1 MEAGTST
8 AEDSRLSQEMNVE
21 ELFTTMVDKR
31 ASHLHLVP
39 GSPIMIRR
47 GSILEPLD
55 GHILSPQDTK
65 AISETIMSEEMLDE
79 FDQNLE
85 ADFSFSVPGLSRFR
99 IVCFQ
104 QRGSVA
110 IVIST
115 NPPAPPTLEEVRLPQ
130 VFLDTFLKAPSG
142 LFLITGPRGSG
153 KSHTL
158 AAIIKYLLDNRN
170 IKIVTLENPIDFL
183 HKNRKGVI
191 CQREIGTDC
200 MSYDA
205 AFKSLNIQGA
215 DVIAVTNAD
224 DFEVVRRVL
233 DLAASGNTILC
244 TINSPNALVTIEKM
258 VDMFPPHLHQQART
272 LLSVALKAAVAQ
284 TLLPKADGDGLVAA
298 FEVLIGTPQVQS
310 FLRED
315 KINQLSG
322 VMATSGREF
331 GMSSQEMALR
341 ALVKKN
347 LITEAEAYR
356 RAVNPEAL
364 KKMMSLPY

>member
-1 MEAGTST
+1 
-8 AEDSRLSQEMNVE
+8 MNVE

-65 AISETIMSEEMLDE
+65 AISETVMSEGLLDE
-79 FDQNLE
+79 FDQKME
-85 ADFSFSVPGLSRFR
+85 CDFSFSVPGLSRFR
-99 IVCFQ
+99 IVVFQ

-115 NPPAPPTLEEVRLPQ
+115 NPPAPPSLEEVRLPPSF
-130 VFLDTFLKAPSG
+130 VETFQKAPSG

-158 AAIIKYLLDNRN
+158 AAIVKHVLETRN
-170 IKIVTLENPIDFL
+170 VNIVSIENPIDFL

-191 CQREIGTDC
+191 CQREIGNDC
-200 MSYDA
+200 VDYQA
-205 AFKSLNIQGA
+205 AFKALTNQAADIIVITGA
-215 DVIAVTNAD
+215 DDPYVTQKA
-224 DFEVVRRVL
+224 L
-233 DLAASGNTILC
+233 DLAAAGNTVLASA
-244 TINSPNALVTIEKM
+244 NAPNALVMIERM
-258 VDMFPPHLHQQART
+258 IALYPPHLHQQARV
-272 LLSVALKAAVAQ
+272 LLSVCLRAAVAQ

-298 FEVLIGTPQVQS
+298 FEVLIGTSQVQS

-315 KINQLSG
+315 KISQISG
-322 VMATSGREF
+322 IMATSGREV

-356 RAVNPEAL
+356 RAVNPESF

>member
-1 MEAGTST
+1 
-8 AEDSRLSQEMNVE
+8 MNVE

-47 GSILEPLD
+47 GAILEPLD

-65 AISETIMSEEMLDE
+65 AISETIMSETLLDE
-79 FDQNLE
+79 FDEKME

-115 NPPAPPTLEEVRLPQ
+115 NPPAPPTLEEVRLPPA
-130 VFLDTFLKAPSG
+130 FLDAFLKAPSG

-153 KSHTL
+153 KSHTM
-158 AAIIKYLLDNRN
+158 AAIVKHLLETRN
-170 IKIVTLENPIDFL
+170 IKVVTVENPIEFL

-191 CQREIGTDC
+191 CQREVGTDC
-200 MSYDA
+200 VSYDA
-205 AFKSLNIQGA
+205 AFNSLVLQA
-215 DVIAVTNAD
+215 PDVIAVSNAD
-224 DFEVVRRVL
+224 NFDVVRRVL
-233 DLAASGNTILC
+233 DLASSGNTILC
-244 TINSPNALVTIEKM
+244 SINSPNALVTIENM
-258 VDMFPPHLHQQART
+258 VGMFPPHLHQQART
-272 LLSVALKAAVAQ
+272 MLSVSLKAAVAQ

-298 FEVLIGTPQVQS
+298 FEVLISTPQVQS

-315 KINQLSG
+315 KISQIPG
-322 VMATSGREF
+322 IMATSGREF

-356 RAVNPEAL
+356 RAVNPESL

>member
-1 MEAGTST
+1 
-8 AEDSRLSQEMNVE
+8 MNVE

-47 GSILEPLD
+47 GPVLEPID
-55 GHILSPQDTK
+55 GHILSPQDTRT
-65 AISETIMSEEMLDE
+65 ISETVMSETLLDE
-79 FDQNLE
+79 FDEKLE
-85 ADFSFSVPGLSRFR
+85 ADFAFSVPGLSRFR

-104 QRGSVA
+104 QRGSVS
-110 IVIST
+110 IVIAT
-115 NPPAPPTLEEVRLPQ
+115 NPPAPPSLEEVRLPQ
-130 VFLDTFLKAPSG
+130 VFLDVFNKAPSG

-158 AAIIKYLLDNRN
+158 AAIIKHLLETRN
-170 IKIVTLENPIDFL
+170 VNIVTIEDPIDFL
-183 HKNRKGVI
+183 HKNRKGII
-191 CQREIGTDC
+191 CQREVGTDC
-200 MSYDA
+200 LNYQA
-205 AFKSLNIQGA
+205 AFRSLRYMSA
-215 DVIAVTNAD
+215 DIIAVTNAD
-224 DFEVVRRVL
+224 EFSVMNKVM
-233 DLAASGNTILC
+233 DLASGGNTVLC

-258 VDMFPPHLHQQART
+258 IDMFPPHQHQQART
-272 LLSVALKAAVAQ
+272 QLAVSFRAALAQ

-315 KINQLSG
+315 KIGQLPG

-331 GMSSQEMALR
+331 GMASQEMALR

>member
-1 MEAGTST
+1 
-8 AEDSRLSQEMNVE
+8 MNVE

-47 GSILEPLD
+47 GSVLEPLD

-65 AISETIMSEEMLDE
+65 AISETIMNEDLLDE
-79 FDQNLE
+79 FDE
-85 ADFSFSVPGLSRFR
+85 KMECDFSFSVPGLSRFR

-115 NPPAPPTLEEVRLPQ
+115 NPPAPPSLDEVRLPQ
-130 VFLDTFLKAPSG
+130 SFLDTFAKAPSG

-158 AAIIKYLLDNRN
+158 AAIIKHLLETRN
-170 IKIVTLENPIDFL
+170 IKIVSIENPIDFL

-200 MSYDA
+200 VSYDA
-205 AFKSLNIQGA
+205 AFRSLPYQA
-215 DVIAVTNAD
+215 PDVIAVSNAD
-224 DFEVVRRVL
+224 DFSVVRKVL
-233 DLAASGNTILC
+233 DLASSGNTVLC
-244 TINSPNALVTIEKM
+244 TINSPNALVTIENM
-258 VDMFPPHLHQQART
+258 VGMFPPHLHQQART
-272 LLSVALKAAVAQ
+272 MLAVSLKAAVAQ

-298 FEVLIGTPQVQS
+298 FEVLIATPQVQS

-315 KINQLSG
+315 KISQLPG